1 MINHRF
7 NIGHNSHFSYNL
19 SLTLENPALTPIPY
33 RMHRRI
39 VHPPAWK
46 YRIFPRHFVAI
57 PFTEIALLPKDRSK
71 NRTTKPFAIF
81 DQYFASKCI
90 HSRPR
95 LCVKPKRHESVGNR
109 GTNNWS
115 AIPLRY
121 YPVIRI
127 LKRIIILSAISTMIP
142 LSLTRSIRWILFA
155 ITNSFLRFPTF
166 LNTCFPW
173 LMHPT
178 RVNIFQH
185 NERERGL
192 FPSGFLAVVET
203 RNYGPLAN

>member
-95 LCVKPKRHESVGNR
+95 LCVKPKRHESVGNH

-127 LKRIIILSAISTMIP
+127 LKRIIILSN
-142 LSLTRSIRWILFA
+142 SIH
-155 ITNSFLRFPTF
+155 NDSTF
-166 LNTCFPW
+166 LNKI
-173 LMHPT
+173 HPMNPI
-178 RVNIFQH
+178 RN
-185 NERERGL
+185 NEFISPFSDLLGYL
-192 FPSGFLAVVET
+192 FSMINASDESKYIST
-203 RNYGPLAN
+203 